1 MVIERIFMTIF
12 RAIFCGVFCAVAFCG
27 ASFGTE
33 QPCGPYLARD
43 IVTYKSGDVS
53 EYLKYDCVSDNA
65 HWMISGT
72 PLEWAVGGF
81 ENIHDNY
88 AAVKAFLDAKPDLA
102 NSVDWNHDHV
112 TMLAIAVRGCCNDEE
127 ALNKPKIVEE
137 LLKHGAE
144 VNKVL
149 DNRKLDNGSWS
160 SVIGMDDTKRKVTA
174 LDVVR
179 AYMGTADSCKSYGS
193 KHCKTI
199 ESILLQHGAKTYAEL
214 NGETTSSNQVVVH
227 QDTPEVINTTAK
239 SRTVEIGGII
249 LDYKTGEPVPYANI
263 VLVNPDGSTIS
274 NAGCQTDSD
283 GKFSGKLIRANS
295 TWAPERV

>member
-1 MVIERIFMTIF
+1 MTIF

-127 ALNKPKIVEE
+127 ALN
-137 LLKHGAE
+137 
-144 VNKVL
+144 
-149 DNRKLDNGSWS
+149 
-160 SVIGMDDTKRKVTA
+160 
-174 LDVVR
+174 
-179 AYMGTADSCKSYGS
+179 C
-193 KHCKTI
+193 
-199 ESILLQHGAKTYAEL
+199 
-214 NGETTSSNQVVVH
+214 
-227 QDTPEVINTTAK
+227 
-239 SRTVEIGGII
+239 
-249 LDYKTGEPVPYANI
+249 
-263 VLVNPDGSTIS
+263 
-274 NAGCQTDSD
+274 
-283 GKFSGKLIRANS
+283 
-295 TWAPERV
+295 